1 MLDFKQ
7 YIREIPDFPKPG
19 INYKDI
25 TPLLLEPQIVKLGV
39 EAILDNLPK
48 DINIH
53 KVVGIE
59 SRGFLLSSII
69 AQKLNA
75 GLVLVRKPGKLPHK
89 THQQSYDLEYG
100 KDTIEIHMDDIK
112 EGENVI
118 VHDDVLAT
126 GGTARATNE
135 LIRQCGGNLIQ
146 NNFIIELKDLKGRE
160 QLGNIDFF
168 SLMSY

>member
-1 MLDFKQ
+1 MLNFKQ

-19 INYKDI
+19 ISYKDI
-25 TPLLLEPQIVKLGV
+25 TPLLLEPQIVKLSV

-48 DINIH
+48 DISIH

-59 SRGFLLSSII
+59 SRGFLLSSIL

-89 THQQSYDLEYG
+89 THKQSYDLEYG

-112 EGENVI
+112 AGENVI

-126 GGTARATNE
+126 GGTASATNE
-135 LIRQCGGNLIQ
+135 LIKQCGGNLIQ
-146 NNFIIELKDLKGRE
+146 NNFIIELKNLRGRE
-160 QLGNIDFF
+160 KLRDIDIF
-168 SLMSY
+168 SLMTY

>member
-25 TPLLLEPQIVKLGV
+25 TPLFLEPQIVNLCV
-39 EAILDNLPK
+39 EAILDDLPS
-48 DINIH
+48 DTTIH

-59 SRGFLLSSII
+59 SRGFLLSSIL

-75 GLVLVRKPGKLPHK
+75 GLVLVRKPGKLPHT
-89 THQQSYDLEYG
+89 THQRSYDLEYG
-100 KDTIEIHMDDIK
+100 QDSVEIHTDSIHQ
-112 EGENVI
+112 GENVM

-126 GGTARATNE
+126 GGTAKATNE
-135 LIRQCGGNLIQ
+135 LVRHSGGHIIQ
-146 NNFIIELKDLKGRE
+146 NNFLIELEDLKGRD
-160 QLGNIDFF
+160 QLEGIDVF
-168 SLMSY
+168 SLMKY